1 MYQEATMH
9 ASLLHALLES
19 GGPYRLMH
27 VHSICMFTK
36 PVRQTF
42 IAQALLPVTY
52 ITFCTCTEVYTIIE
66 SMAMCLKSSPSLPF
80 LVLFLRGTGLAGI
93 SLQAL

>member
-27 VHSICMFTK
+27 VHSICMFTN
-36 PVRQTF
+36 PARQTF
-42 IAQALLPVTY
+42 ITVTSHFAAHLY
-52 ITFCTCTEVYTIIE
+52 RGIYNNRKYGNVFQRVHPHY
-66 SMAMCLKSSPSLPF
+66 
-80 LVLFLRGTGLAGI
+80 LFLSCFSEGQVLAAI